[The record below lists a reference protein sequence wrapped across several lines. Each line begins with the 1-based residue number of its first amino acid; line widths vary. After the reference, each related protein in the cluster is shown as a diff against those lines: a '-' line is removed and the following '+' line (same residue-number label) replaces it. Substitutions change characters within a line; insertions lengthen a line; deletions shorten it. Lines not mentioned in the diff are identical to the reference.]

1 MNRLPLRKIDL
12 LVLGEFIPF
21 FLMGVAAFT
30 LLMVAVLL
38 FRPMM
43 NYITTY
49 HLSVT
54 QVGIFFILAL
64 PQTIAYTFPMAVLFA
79 TLLAFGRMS
88 DSSEITALRAGGIGF
103 FRIVLPALIFTWFV
117 VLGTFI
123 LNETVAPQSTRT
135 SKEFIQNAII
145 DKGISLEETN
155 ISYMDQDAG
164 WLFAA
169 ASADGNIF
177 YDVKWW
183 DFSRPGNIT
192 LYTADEGVWM
202 MGKWEFRNAHVI
214 HLGIGNGNGI
224 ANNGDS
230 GDPASENNEEDDF
243 NHRGNVVRSMVSP
256 TLEMEIARTPSDIL
270 SGENRD
276 PDEMSLQE
284 LQVFLASAELSGRSE
299 NYLRKIQ
306 GTYSMKIAT
315 PFASIVFI
323 LLAAPLGLV
332 PTRSSNTVG
341 IGLAM
346 LLVFAYY
353 MLTTFSINIAERGI
367 LIPVIAA
374 WLPNIVFLIA
384 GIFLNARFHIRSA

>member
-79 TLLAFGRMS
+79 ALLAFGRMS

-103 FRIVLPALIFTWFV
+103 FRIVLPALIFAWFV

-123 LNETVAPQSTRT
+123 LNEKVAPQSTRT

-169 ASADGNIF
+169 ASADGNTF

-202 MGKWEFRNAHVI
+202 MGKWEFHNAHVI

-224 ANNGDS
+224 DDHGE
-230 GDPASENNEEDDF
+230 GDDF
-243 NHRGNVVRSMVSP
+243 NNRGNVVRSMVSP

-284 LQVFLASAELSGRSE
+284 LKVFLASAEMSGRSE

-306 GTYSMKIAT
+306 GTYSLKIAT

-323 LLAAPLGLV
+323 LLAAPLGLT

-384 GIFLNARFHIRSA
+384 GVFLNARFYIRSA

>member
-79 TLLAFGRMS
+79 ALLAFGRMS

-103 FRIVLPALIFTWFV
+103 FRIVLPALIFAWFV

-123 LNETVAPQSTRT
+123 LNEKVAPQSTRT

-169 ASADGNIF
+169 ASADGNTF

-202 MGKWEFRNAHVI
+202 MGKWEFHNAHVI
-214 HLGIGNGNGI
+214 HLGFGNGNGI
-224 ANNGDS
+224 DDHGE
-230 GDPASENNEEDDF
+230 GDDF
-243 NHRGNVVRSMVSP
+243 NNRGNVVRSMVSP

-284 LQVFLASAELSGRSE
+284 LKVFLASAEMSGRSE

-306 GTYSMKIAT
+306 GTYSLKIAT

-323 LLAAPLGLV
+323 LLAAPLGLT

-384 GIFLNARFHIRSA
+384 GVFLNARFYIRSA